1 MYVIRTLVR
10 AVHTLD
16 YGSQIIAS
24 QCRQER
30 TTFAFS
36 AMIKQFCSIKL

>member
-1 MYVIRTLVR
+1 MYVIPTLVR
-10 AVHTLD
+10 AVHTVD
-16 YGSQIIAS
+16 YGFQNIAS

-30 TTFAFS
+30 ATFVFS